1 MMPKI
6 SVIIPIYNVEKY
18 LRRCLDSVKNQTF
31 TDWQAICV
39 IDGSPDNSGKIAE
52 EYAKQDK
59 RFIVIYKNN
68 TGVSDTRN
76 VGIEHAIGEYVH
88 FMDSD
93 DEIDKDY
100 YEKLLADGDEA
111 DIIGSG
117 FVSNSKY
124 SPNLVYGRKRDLY
137 TLFGKLFWSQ
147 ALSRS
152 FVWRYLFRMDFIKK
166 HKLSFDTSLISQ
178 EDAVFLL
185 QALEV
190 SKKMV
195 LVPDV
200 NYHYIFNPNSALNNR
215 KNHDK
220 LKQQYKLSKRF
231 RKQYAKRNNVSVL
244 WNFRKLIRLFF

>member
-1 MMPKI
+1 MRPKI

-39 IDGSPDNSGKIAE
+39 DDGSPDKSGQIAE
-52 EYAKQDK
+52 EYAAKDK
-59 RFIVIYKNN
+59 RFVVVHKNN

-76 VGIEHAIGEYVH
+76 VGIKYATGQYIH

-100 YEKLLADGDEA
+100 YEKLLAGGEDA

-124 SPNLVYGRKRDLY
+124 SPNLVYGKKRALY
-137 TLFGKLFWSQ
+137 TLFGKLFWTQ

-152 FVWRYLFRMDFIKK
+152 FVWRYLFKTDFIKK
-166 HKLSFDTSLISQ
+166 NKLLFDTSLISQ

-185 QALEV
+185 QALAL
-190 SKKMV
+190 SKKIV
-195 LVPDV
+195 LVPNV
-200 NYHYIFNPNSALNNR
+200 NYYYIFNPNSALNNK
-215 KNHDK
+215 KNHDA
-220 LKQQYKLSKRF
+220 LKRQYKLSKVF
-231 RKQYAKRNNVSVL
+231 RKQYAKQNHVSVL

>member
-1 MMPKI
+1 MRPKI

-18 LRRCLDSVKNQTF
+18 LRRCLDSIKNQTF
-31 TDWQAICV
+31 KDWQAIC
-39 IDGSPDNSGKIAE
+39 IDDGSPDKSGQIAE
-52 EYAKQDK
+52 EYAAKDK
-59 RFIVIYKNN
+59 RFLVIHKNN

-76 VGIEHAIGEYVH
+76 VGIKHATGEYVH

-100 YEKLLADGDEA
+100 YEKLLASGEDA

-117 FVSNSKY
+117 FISNSKY
-124 SPNLVYGRKRDLY
+124 SPNLVYGKKHVLY
-137 TLFGKLFWSQ
+137 TLFGKLFWTQ

-152 FVWRYLFRMDFIKK
+152 FVWRYLFKTDFIKK
-166 HKLSFDTSLISQ
+166 NTLLFDTSLISQ

-195 LVPDV
+195 LVPNV
-200 NYHYIFNPNSALNNR
+200 NYHYIFNPNSALNNK
-215 KNHDK
+215 KNHDT
-220 LKQQYKLSKRF
+220 LKRQYKLSKVF
-231 RKQYAKRNNVSVL
+231 RKQYAKQNHVSVL
-244 WNFRKLIRLFF
+244 WIFRKLIRLFF